1 MSYLADQVAAGPRVT
16 IAIPAE
22 KAQDVIYVVG
32 VGTMEWVDVVGAGAF
47 SGYRCLEVGRPEWGS
62 TAAPRGYELDM
73 IGGLVPKA
81 AYASLWAWAQQNG
94 YSVTAAAW
102 TTKVFKFADVDAT
115 YFRLPDLRDVFLRF
129 TGTDVDTGNAR
140 TLGSYKGDTLK
151 NHIHGLTYSGG
162 GTGGWAY
169 SAYSAGVDPITTSN
183 GTTGVS
189 TAGVAGAETA
199 PRHTAFAPR
208 IHI

>member
-47 SGYRCLEVGRPEWGS
+47 SGYRCLEVGRPEFGS

-73 IGGLVPKA
+73 TGGLAPKA
-81 AYASLWAWAQQNG
+81 VYASLWAWAQQNG
-94 YSVTAAAW
+94 HTVAAAAW
-102 TTKVFKFADVDAT
+102 TAKPFKFADVDAT
-115 YFRLPDLRDVFLRF
+115 YFRLPDLRDMHVRF
-129 TGTDVDTGNAR
+129 TGTNADTAAAR
-140 TLGSYKGDTLK
+140 ALGSYQADDFKTHAHNAQTGNQAGIGFAQGNNNTPREL
-151 NHIHGLTYSGG
+151 SGYIVTTSTG
-162 GTGGWAY
+162 GT
-169 SAYSAGVDPITTSN
+169 
-183 GTTGVS
+183 
-189 TAGVAGAETA
+189 ETRG
-199 PRHTAFAPR
+199 PNTAFAPR